1 MKSNLKVRSNIYPI
15 DCDMFQ
21 KIKKLTCNHVPVP
34 EFMKHIRGKSALKKM
49 IEFIHGDKANHDDI
63 YKKWLREIGVEE
75 WQIKLYWNLDTP
87 CSYANGRHPH
97 GLIGP
102 GIIGCRCND
111 DRCKLYDKA
120 NNKCGV

>member
-15 DCDMFQ
+15 DHDILQ
-21 KIKKLTCNHVPVP
+21 KIRERRQIPVP
-34 EFMKHIRGKSALKKM
+34 KFIKQIRGKSALKKM
-49 IEFIHGDKANHDDI
+49 AEFVHGKANHDDI

-97 GLIGP
+97 GLIAP
-102 GIIGCRCND
+102 GIIGCRCNND
-111 DRCKLYDKA
+111 KCHLYDKA
-120 NNKCGV
+120 NNQCGA

>member
-49 IEFIHGDKANHDDI
+49 VEFVHGKAARDKI
-63 YKKWLREIGVEE
+63 YKNCLCEIGIEE
-75 WQIKLYWNLDTP
+75 WQIELYWVELDNR
-87 CSYANGRHPH
+87 CAFANGRHPH
-97 GLIGP
+97 GLIEP
-102 GIIGCRCND
+102 GIIGCRCNND
-111 DRCKLYDKA
+111 KCHLYDKI
-120 NNKCGV
+120 NNKCGA